1 MAREC
6 LVAGAH
12 WVRDKADDVM
22 EVDLADG
29 AKMKYSMLDDLTGV
43 LHWTNTLKSSEVQ
56 PMEDSGGATT
66 EER

>member
-1 MAREC
+1 
-6 LVAGAH
+6 
-12 WVRDKADDVM
+12 M